1 MHARFPQ
8 AACRVPRPLTSRLVR
23 RKPIGLLAPLISSL
37 ETVSRGPALRRRA
50 PRVTANIVAA
60 AITCESMC
68 RMTRASDVFSPDR
81 HQLRRQSRANVPPSR
96 GAHRRAHSPI
106 GGLVLDPVSPRPF
119 RAAAAGGRG
128 GRCQQRRNQNSLRR
142 HRRFHAASRPL
153 RVIARLGLRRR
164 PLDVCADR
172 PRAPTEEQGSEH
184 GG

>member
-1 MHARFPQ
+1 MHALSPS
-8 AACRVPRPLTSRLVR
+8 RVPRPLPSRLVR

-68 RMTRASDVFSPDR
+68 RMTRASDVFSSDR
-81 HQLRRQSRANVPPSR
+81 HQLRRQSRANVSPSR

-119 RAAAAGGRG
+119 RAAAAGGPRWKMSAA
-128 GRCQQRRNQNSLRR
+128 REPEFTPEAQALPCCFAAAAR
-142 HRRFHAASRPL
+142 HRP
-153 RVIARLGLRRR
+153 VG
-164 PLDVCADR
+164 
-172 PRAPTEEQGSEH
+172 PTLPPA
-184 GG
+184 